1 MKNLMGIVRKAM
13 TVAAFLT
20 ISVAADAAEVMYKIV
35 EYNKQT
41 AEFAIAACGTVPRN
55 SRVDFENFPHSLQ
68 QLTKCRK
75 PNLNL

>member
-1 MKNLMGIVRKAM
+1 M

-41 AEFAIAACGTVPRN
+41 AEFAIAENIAPMVP
-55 SRVDFENFPHSLQ
+55 L
-68 QLTKCRK
+68 
-75 PNLNL
+75 